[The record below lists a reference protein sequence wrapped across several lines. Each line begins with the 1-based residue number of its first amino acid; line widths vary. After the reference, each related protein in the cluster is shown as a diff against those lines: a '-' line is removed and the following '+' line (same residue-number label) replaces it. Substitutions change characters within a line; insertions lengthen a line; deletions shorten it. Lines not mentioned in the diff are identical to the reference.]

1 MYSREQEIVIEKFR
15 RGENIFI
22 TGPGGTGKTFLI
34 KTLVE
39 IFNKESIS
47 PLLELGD
54 ETTTTTNNRK
64 KPSNKYSEIQVC
76 ALTGC
81 AAILLDCNATTLH
94 SFSGIGLANN
104 SADVV
109 VDRVCNNRAKKAKWK
124 RVKCL
129 IIDEVSMLSLKI
141 FNILD
146 SIGRKAKSRPNIPF
160 GGIQLVCSGDFF
172 QLPPV
177 GDDNEPETT
186 QFCFESPA
194 WNLTFP
200 PESNQVVLRTIYR
213 QKDDKY
219 INLLNRIRIGKITK
233 KDIACLEECLTANKA
248 NSNDAV
254 LTKILPRRA
263 DVEFINRREY
273 NKLNPENEK
282 VYRTSRLDLD
292 LEAKLEAKPELLKN
306 IDTQSIE
313 RDADREIEYQYLTKN
328 IMPAQEIRL
337 RIGAMVMCIINLDI
351 EKGIVN
357 GSQGRVIGFNE
368 SMSPIINFNN
378 GVIMPIHPHT
388 WTSEKINNVGVKQIP
403 LIYAWAITIHKSQG
417 LSLDSALIDIG
428 TQIFEYGQ
436 TYVAL
441 SRIRSLD
448 GVYLQS
454 FNYRKIKVNPIVK
467 RFYDMLDDMLDSI
480 DN

>member
-15 RGENIFI
+15 CGENIFI

-34 KTLVE
+34 KHLVE
-39 IFNKESIS
+39 IFNKESIA
-47 PLLELGD
+47 PFVELGD
-54 ETTTTTNNRK
+54 ETTTNTINNRK
-64 KPSNKYSEIQVC
+64 KPYNKSSEIQVC

-160 GGIQLVCSGDFF
+160 GGIQIVCSGDFF

-186 QFCFESPA
+186 QFCFESPS

-213 QKDDKY
+213 QQDDKY
-219 INLLNRIRIGKITK
+219 INLLNRIRIGKISK

-248 NSNDAV
+248 NSNDDV

-282 VYRTSRLDLD
+282 VYRTLRIDVE
-292 LEAKLEAKPELLKN
+292 LEAKLESKPESLKN
-306 IDTQSIE
+306 IDTKSVE
-313 RDADREIEYQYLTKN
+313 RDTDMEIEYEYLTKN
-328 IMPAQEIRL
+328 ILPAQELRL
-337 RIGAMVMCIINLDI
+337 RIGAMVMCIINLDM

-357 GSQGRVIGFNE
+357 GSQGRVIGFSE
-368 SMSPIINFNN
+368 SMSPIIKFNN
-378 GVIMPIHPHT
+378 GVIMPINPHT
-388 WTSEKINNVGVKQIP
+388 WTSEKISSVGVKQIP

-454 FNYRKIKVNPIVK
+454 FNYRKIKVNPTVK
-467 RFYDMLDDMLDSI
+467 RFYDMLDSI

>member
-15 RGENIFI
+15 QGENIFI

-64 KPSNKYSEIQVC
+64 KPSNKYPEIQVC

-109 VDRVCNNRAKKAKWK
+109 VDRVCNNRTKKAKWK

-177 GDDNEPETT
+177 GDDNDPETT
-186 QFCFESPA
+186 QFCFESSA

-213 QKDDKY
+213 QQDDKY

-233 KDIACLEECLTANKA
+233 KDIACLEECLTTNKA

-313 RDADREIEYQYLTKN
+313 RDADREIEYEYLTKN

-337 RIGAMVMCIINLDI
+337 RIGAMVMCIINLDM

-368 SMSPIINFNN
+368 SMSPIIKFNN

-454 FNYRKIKVNPIVK
+454 FNYRKIKVNPTVK
-467 RFYDMLDDMLDSI
+467 RFYDMLDSI